1 MADDI
6 KFVIGVDDRD
16 LIKAQKEQLKF
27 QRNLITVEKAF
38 RKGDIS
44 AKRYNSELAK
54 QAKQLQTLGGSYN
67 KANSEVRKYAYSLR
81 QANDAQLDQAKA
93 MAFAG
98 KKINRMGVGLQQAG
112 YQIGDFAVQIQGGT
126 NAAVALGQ
134 QGSQLLGIFGPAGAI
149 AGAGL
154 AIATAFI
161 APLLKAR
168 DTVKEVKEELKEL
181 GGQLELLQSG
191 AADAATLVL
200 NTQIA
205 EVQGKIFEM
214 QNKTVDLSYADK
226 DLKKQILDAVKR
238 SKSAEDEKLKVL
250 QLQLVELNLK
260 KDAIRIN
267 KDLTGSEANEQQNLH
282 DSEKRRNR
290 ERIAEQEAYE
300 ALVKKTRRTMGQ
312 VSAEATTLSQEVL
325 DTTTRLGG
333 SVEEAVK
340 LQKALDS
347 GKNEASQLSGVDI
360 NKAISPA
367 VKSAMELARQL
378 GISFRLAA
386 AMSGA
391 IVRGSDPE
399 ALDSRSER
407 YDPAVARA
415 ARFKELQ
422 ESGDLYK
429 DFPKAKGGT
438 STGGG
443 SKKSPAEELKEY
455 LGNLKDQSELE
466 RKLVGLSGE
475 KRNTEEAVIKARQKY
490 DEVFTA
496 AQEAELRGTLA
507 LIAADKERQRVFEEA
522 EQQRQQL
529 VSSIESTLE
538 DGFMSMIDGTKS
550 VKDAFRDM
558 ARDIIRELYRV
569 LVVKKLVASIS
580 GFFGFADGGAFS
592 GGSQIQ
598 AYADG
603 GVVGGPTFFPMS
615 GGKTGLM
622 GEAGP
627 EAIMPL
633 KRGANGK
640 LGVQAEG
647 SSGGDINIVQNFSF
661 AANGDDSVKKLI
673 AQAAPQIA
681 NLTQKQIMDSRRRGG
696 SMKAAFG

>member
-27 QRNLITVEKAF
+27 QRNLITIEKAF

-81 QANDAQLDQAKA
+81 QANDAQLDQAQA

-161 APLLKAR
+161 APLLKGR
-168 DTVKEVKEELKEL
+168 DAVKEVKEELKEL
-181 GGQLELLQSG
+181 GEQLELLQSG
-191 AADAATLVL
+191 AADAATLAL

-214 QNKTVDLSYADK
+214 QNKTVDLSYTDK
-226 DLKKQILDAVKR
+226 DLKKQILDDVKGT
-238 SKSAEDEKLKVL
+238 KSAEDEKLKAL

-260 KDAIRIN
+260 KDAIRITN
-267 KDLTGSEANEQQNLH
+267 ALVGSEANEQQNLH
-282 DSEKRRNR
+282 DNERRRNR

-300 ALVKKTRRTMGQ
+300 ALVKKTRATMGK
-312 VSAEATTLSQEVL
+312 VAAEATTLSQKVL

-347 GKNEASQLSGVDI
+347 GKIEASQLSGVDI

-399 ALDSRSER
+399 ALDPRSER

-429 DFPKAKGGT
+429 DFPKAKGG
-438 STGGG
+438 GG
-443 SKKSPAEELKEY
+443 SKTVVDINEIIEARKKQAE
-455 LGNLKDQSELE
+455 QE
-466 RKLVGLSGE
+466 RVLIGLSGE
-475 KRNTEEAVIKARQKY
+475 QEAAQRIYFDLLKQNEKADKKLTEAELLGAAKAI
-490 DEVFTA
+490 A
-496 AQEAELRGTLA
+496 AQEEQNRA
-507 LIAADKERQRVFEEA
+507 LEEA
-522 EQQRQQL
+522 KQQQNDLAQ
-529 VSSIESTLE
+529 SIA
-538 DGFMSMIDGTKS
+538 DRMGDAFMSIVDGTKS
-550 VKDAFRDM
+550 VKDAFKDM
-558 ARDIIRELYRV
+558 ARAIIKQLFEI
-569 LVVKKLVASIS
+569 LVVKRLVGTVGDATSAGSGLAGLLSGTLPSAMVTCSQAGLTLKHMLTVVSLVALHSS
-580 GFFGFADGGAFS
+580 LWLAVRLAS
-592 GGSQIQ
+592 WVKLAQKLSCRSSVALTVSWVYRQRV
-598 AYADG
+598 A
-603 GVVGGPTFFPMS
+603 
-615 GGKTGLM
+615 
-622 GEAGP
+622 
-627 EAIMPL
+627 L
-633 KRGANGK
+633 KAM
-640 LGVQAEG
+640 L
-647 SSGGDINIVQNFSF
+647 S
-661 AANGDDSVKKLI
+661 
-673 AQAAPQIA
+673 
-681 NLTQKQIMDSRRRGG
+681 
-696 SMKAAFG
+696 